1 MLRTQLLHNILGK
14 QCRAKT
20 HIWLIYKSVIQL
32 SEFAVRSQSAFNIKY
47 QVDNFSVIYF
57 YIQYM
62 FIFWFFL
69 VYGKSVE
76 FGHASSHHKH
86 DYAILY
92 SQLTALFQFQV
103 LNY

>member
-32 SEFAVRSQSAFNIKY
+32 SEFAVRSQSAFDIKY

-57 YIQYM
+57 YVHVYIM
-62 FIFWFFL
+62 GFF
-69 VYGKSVE
+69 
-76 FGHASSHHKH
+76 FG
-86 DYAILY
+86 LW
-92 SQLTALFQFQV
+92 
-103 LNY
+103 